1 MKHLKKYV
9 GKLCSSYVYYTLF
22 ILIYLMEPYH
32 QKSFRPSLYGVHT
45 GAHNH
50 YLFVLSIELSSCENA
65 SKVWLECN
73 YGYKQSKEVRMV
85 KNLDVLFYV
94 LVSFI
99 RCLLEMSK
107 LIFETL
113 VDLLV
118 VALLLLHLLE
128 LRLDVL
134 GQVVDGRPVLLDR
147 VVLLLVLRLV
157 VVQLVV
163 DLIDLFTGFLV
174 PLQGFILFGL
184 DQVID
189 GCAGLRNM
197 VHDVVGGVLD
207 AGLRLVEVLVL
218 LGKVV
223 QLDRVQPL
231 QLRVVLL
238 EQGLVALH
246 HILVVR
252 LQKFKTF

>member
-1 MKHLKKYV
+1 M
-9 GKLCSSYVYYTLF
+9 
-22 ILIYLMEPYH
+22 
-32 QKSFRPSLYGVHT
+32 
-45 GAHNH
+45 A
-50 YLFVLSIELSSCENA
+50 
-65 SKVWLECN
+65 
-73 YGYKQSKEVRMV
+73 
-85 KNLDVLFYV
+85 KNLDVLFYI

-99 RCLLEMSK
+99 RCLLKVGK
-107 LIFETL
+107 LVFEPL
-113 VDLLV
+113 VHLLV

-134 GQVVDGRPVLLDR
+134 RQVVDGRPVLLDR

-163 DLIDLFTGFLV
+163 DLVDLFAGLLV
-174 PLQGFILFGL
+174 PLQGFVLFGL

-207 AGLRLVEVLVL
+207 AGLGLVEVLVL
-218 LGKVV
+218 LGEVV
-223 QLDRVQPL
+223 QLDSVQPL

-238 EQGLVALH
+238 KQGLVALH
-246 HILVVR
+246 HILMVR
-252 LQKFKTF
+252 LQKLKTF

>member
-1 MKHLKKYV
+1 M
-9 GKLCSSYVYYTLF
+9 S
-22 ILIYLMEPYH
+22 
-32 QKSFRPSLYGVHT
+32 
-45 GAHNH
+45 
-50 YLFVLSIELSSCENA
+50 EL
-65 SKVWLECN
+65 VF
-73 YGYKQSKEVRMV
+73 QS
-85 KNLDVLFYV
+85 
-94 LVSFI
+94 
-99 RCLLEMSK
+99 
-107 LIFETL
+107 L

-134 GQVVDGRPVLLDR
+134 RQVVDGCPVLLDR

-163 DLIDLFTGFLV
+163 DLVDLFTGLLV
-174 PLQGFILFGL
+174 PLQGFVLFGL

-207 AGLRLVEVLVL
+207 AGFCLVEVLVL
-218 LGKVV
+218 LGEVV
-223 QLDRVQPL
+223 QLDGVQPL

-238 EQGLVALH
+238 EQGLVTLH
-246 HILVVR
+246 NVLVVR

>member
-1 MKHLKKYV
+1 M
-9 GKLCSSYVYYTLF
+9 
-22 ILIYLMEPYH
+22 
-32 QKSFRPSLYGVHT
+32 
-45 GAHNH
+45 
-50 YLFVLSIELSSCENA
+50 
-65 SKVWLECN
+65 
-73 YGYKQSKEVRMV
+73 
-85 KNLDVLFYV
+85 
-94 LVSFI
+94 
-99 RCLLEMSK
+99 
-107 LIFETL
+107 
-113 VDLLV
+113 DLLI

>member
-1 MKHLKKYV
+1 
-9 GKLCSSYVYYTLF
+9 
-22 ILIYLMEPYH
+22 
-32 QKSFRPSLYGVHT
+32 
-45 GAHNH
+45 
-50 YLFVLSIELSSCENA
+50 
-65 SKVWLECN
+65 
-73 YGYKQSKEVRMV
+73 
-85 KNLDVLFYV
+85 
-94 LVSFI
+94 
-99 RCLLEMSK
+99 MSK
-107 LIFETL
+107 LVFQPL

-128 LRLDVL
+128 LRLNVL
-134 GQVVDGRPVLLDR
+134 GQVVDGGPVLLDC

-157 VVQLVV
+157 VVQLVI
-163 DLIDLFTGFLV
+163 DLIDFFTGLLV

-184 DQVID
+184 DQIVD
-189 GCAGLRNM
+189 GGAGLRNM

-207 AGLRLVEVLVL
+207 AGFCLVEVLVL

-238 EQGLVALH
+238 EQSLVALH

>member
-1 MKHLKKYV
+1 M
-9 GKLCSSYVYYTLF
+9 S
-22 ILIYLMEPYH
+22 
-32 QKSFRPSLYGVHT
+32 
-45 GAHNH
+45 
-50 YLFVLSIELSSCENA
+50 EL
-65 SKVWLECN
+65 VF
-73 YGYKQSKEVRMV
+73 QS
-85 KNLDVLFYV
+85 
-94 LVSFI
+94 
-99 RCLLEMSK
+99 
-107 LIFETL
+107 L

-134 GQVVDGRPVLLDR
+134 RQVVDGCPVLLDR

-163 DLIDLFTGFLV
+163 DLVDLFTGLLV
-174 PLQGFILFGL
+174 PLQGFVLFGL

-207 AGLRLVEVLVL
+207 AGLCLVEVLVL
-218 LGKVV
+218 LGEVV
-223 QLDRVQPL
+223 QLDGVQPL

-238 EQGLVALH
+238 EQGLVTLH
-246 HILVVR
+246 HVLVVR
-252 LQKFKTF
+252 LQKFKTL